1 MNQPVVA
8 GSPYPNYLV
17 WSIIVTVLGACFCC
31 LIGAAPGVVAI
42 VFGSQVGSKLAA
54 GDEAGARRASEQA
67 KLWCWIGTALVAV
80 SLLWTILSFFIEG
93 ASFMSQEFLEQVRRA
108 QGR

>member
-1 MNQPVVA
+1 MNQPVA
-8 GSPYPNYLV
+8 ATPPYPNYLV

-31 LIGAAPGVVAI
+31 LLGAAPGVVAI
-42 VFGSQVGSKLAA
+42 VFGSQVSSKFAA
-54 GDEAGARRASEQA
+54 GDDAGARRASEQA

-80 SLLWTILSFFIEG
+80 GVLWTILSFFING
-93 ASFMSQEFLEQVRRA
+93 MSFVPNGGLERLM